1 VIAWIAA
8 ILAIVGLGEV
18 LLVRHIIMPSFAEL
32 ERADA
37 RTAMRRIQYAFDL
50 TLDRLGVLA
59 IDWGNW
65 AVVYRFMQDHKTEG
79 LEADIT
85 LSNIREIG
93 VNLVLIV
100 DPNGNVVYARTVDL
114 PADRILDLAERRS
127 KPGLTHRSQPRL

>member
-1 VIAWIAA
+1 MNIRPKVIAWIAA

-59 IDWGNW
+59 IDWGKW
-65 AVVYRFMQDHKTEG
+65 ASV
-79 LEADIT
+79 
-85 LSNIREIG
+85 
-93 VNLVLIV
+93 
-100 DPNGNVVYARTVDL
+100 
-114 PADRILDLAERRS
+114 
-127 KPGLTHRSQPRL
+127 